1 LNAAFQRAVA
11 RQLNFL
17 PLFVDLT
24 NPSPSAGWM
33 QRERLGLMQ
42 RVNADLILCLALLH
56 HLVIGRNLP
65 LADVL
70 GWLVSLAPNG
80 VVEFVPKSDP
90 MAQQLLTWK
99 PAIAP
104 DYELGSVGAGLP
116 GPYHARSHHRSGRTL
131 LAYSRI

>member
-1 LNAAFQRAVA
+1 
-11 RQLNFL
+11 
-17 PLFVDLT
+17 
-24 NPSPSAGWM
+24 M

-70 GWLVSLAPNG
+70 RWLVSLAPNG

-90 MAQQLLTWK
+90 MTQQLLTWK

-104 DYELGSVGAGLP
+104 DYELDTVRQMLGAI
-116 GPYHARSHHRSGRTL
+116 ARITREEVVTASGRTL
-131 LAYSRI
+131 FAYTRD